1 MSKDNK
7 YSMAIKGVEIK
18 KKESFLD
25 YIFGG
30 CEMGLHICV
39 DFTGSNGDPRTP
51 YSLHNLNPQTNQYD
65 KSMRAVGNILQ
76 NYDSD

>member
-1 MSKDNK
+1 MTLH
-7 YSMAIKGVEIK
+7 GVEIK

-39 DFTGSNGDPRTP
+39 DFTASNGQPTMP
-51 YSLHNLNPQTNQYD
+51 NSLHYMNPQTNQYD
-65 KSMRAVGNILQ
+65 RAMRAVGGIL
-76 NYDSD
+76 